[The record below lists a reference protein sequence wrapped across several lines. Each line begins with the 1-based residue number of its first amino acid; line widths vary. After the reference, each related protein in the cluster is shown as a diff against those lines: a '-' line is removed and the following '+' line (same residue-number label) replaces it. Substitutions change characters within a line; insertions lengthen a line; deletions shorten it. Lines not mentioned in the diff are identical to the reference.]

1 MNDHWSEN
9 YWDNYIRK
17 KFSNNKDSNK
27 NLTVTELYKVYD
39 YPKSIFC
46 GHTIDDYIVKVS
58 YWSEDTELFL
68 GVGYDET
75 YYGADDITTYRIYLG
90 DINDKIML
98 DVLKEEFRWNIINYF
113 SFCE

>member
-17 KFSNNKDSNK
+17 KFSKSSKSNK
-27 NLTVTELYKVYD
+27 NLTIKELYKVYD
-39 YPKSIFC
+39 YPKNIFC
-46 GHTIDDYIVKVS
+46 GHTTDDYIVKVS
-58 YWSEDTELFL
+58 YWLEDNNIFL

-75 YYGADDITTYRIYLG
+75 YYGADDLTTYQLYLK
-90 DINDKIML
+90 DINDEIVV
-98 DVLKEEFRWNIINYF
+98 DILKEEFKWNIINYF